1 MFTGLV
7 EETGEI
13 VEVREGPFLRVRIA
27 AREVLSDL
35 KVGDSVA
42 VDGVCLTAVEVDEGG
57 FWVELAR
64 ETLRRILDVIPENV
78 RPSSRSTWL

>member
-13 VEVREGPFLRVRIA
+13 LKVEEGPFLRVYIG
-27 AREVLSDL
+27 ARKVLEDL

-42 VDGVCLTAVEVDEGG
+42 VDGA
-57 FWVELAR
+57 
-64 ETLRRILDVIPENV
+64 LDRKSVV
-78 RPSSRSTWL
+78 